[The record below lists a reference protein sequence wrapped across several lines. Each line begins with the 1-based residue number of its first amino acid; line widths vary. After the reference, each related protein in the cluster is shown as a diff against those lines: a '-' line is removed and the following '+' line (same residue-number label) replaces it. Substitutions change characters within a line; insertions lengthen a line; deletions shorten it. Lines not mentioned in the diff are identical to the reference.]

1 MPGVLHLVIMRTA
14 LLIGIGLLLGLATSL
29 WASKFVAALVYG
41 LQPRDPAMLVS
52 AAALLTVV
60 KGVAAWLPARRA
72 VAIDSAA
79 VLRES

>member
-60 KGVAAWLPARRA
+60 AGVAAWLPARRA

>member
-60 KGVAAWLPARRA
+60 AGVAAWLPARCCGRA
-72 VAIDSAA
+72 EPD
-79 VLRES
+79 